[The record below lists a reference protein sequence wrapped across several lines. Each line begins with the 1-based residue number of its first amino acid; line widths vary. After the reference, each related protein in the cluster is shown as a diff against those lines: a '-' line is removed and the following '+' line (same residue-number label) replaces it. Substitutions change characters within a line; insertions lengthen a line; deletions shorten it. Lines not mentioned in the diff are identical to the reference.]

1 MNRQSSVGA
10 RLQELGFDPELWST
24 VDEKGSDSDQR
35 AKPAVVRLARRDLK
49 PNLFDYQRDLAS
61 QVLRLVGSGERLL
74 LSLPTGAGK
83 TRTGMAALIELF
95 REQPNARCVWLA
107 PSLELVDQAARTFE
121 ALWRDYPDAA
131 DCNLAVRTASPEGSN
146 LWLQTPQFLANQQSR
161 HEAFTVAV
169 FDEAHQLGAPTFR
182 SAWETA
188 AAGSSLQLGL
198 SATPGRNSGD
208 ETADLVDFFGGR
220 LLVSK
225 ILGKDPVKTLQDRG
239 VLAKLN
245 FRRITKHGVPEHSVQ
260 RARVLLELCRRLIG
274 RERRAL
280 VFTET
285 VVDAKAIAT
294 VLASEGLAASYVE
307 GELPETVRSERL
319 RSFGEGKLS
328 LLLNQKLLATGYDCP
343 AVSDVVLAGRIGS
356 PILFEQ
362 VVGRA
367 ARGPLTGG
375 NRYARVWQF
384 DDHLKIHGLPQSYYR
399 FRDYLWA

>member
-1 MNRQSSVGA
+1 
-10 RLQELGFDPELWST
+10 
-24 VDEKGSDSDQR
+24 
-35 AKPAVVRLARRDLK
+35 
-49 PNLFDYQRDLAS
+49 
-61 QVLRLVGSGERLL
+61 
-74 LSLPTGAGK
+74 
-83 TRTGMAALIELF
+83 MAALIELL
-95 REQPNARCVWLA
+95 REQPNASCVWLA
-107 PSLELVDQAARTFE
+107 PSLELVDQAAHTFE

-131 DCNLAVRTASPEGSN
+131 DCNLAIRTASPEGSN
-146 LWLQTPQFLANQQSR
+146 LWLQTPQFLANQRSR
-161 HEAFTVAV
+161 YEAFSVAV

-182 SAWETA
+182 SAWEKA
-188 AAGSSLQLGL
+188 AVGASLQIGL
-198 SATPGRNSGD
+198 SATPGRSSGD
-208 ETADLVDFFGGR
+208 ETTDLVDFFGGR

-225 ILGKDPVKTLQDRG
+225 ILGRDPVKTLQDRG

-245 FRRITKHGVPEHSVQ
+245 FRYISKQEVPEHSVQ

-274 RERRAL
+274 RGRRAL

-285 VVDAKAIAT
+285 VVDAKAIASI
-294 VLASEGLAASYVE
+294 LASEGLAASYVE
-307 GELPETVRSERL
+307 GELPERVRSERL
-319 RSFGEGKLS
+319 RDFGDGRIS

-384 DDHLKIHGLPQSYYR
+384 DDHLKLHGLPQSYYR

>member
-1 MNRQSSVGA
+1 MNRQPSVGV
-10 RLQELGFDPELWST
+10 RLGELGFDPELWSKA
-24 VDEKGSDSDQR
+24 DEEGSDSAQR
-35 AKPAVVRLARRDLK
+35 RKPAVVHLVRSDLK
-49 PNLFDYQRDLAS
+49 PKLFDYQRDLAS
-61 QVLRLVGSGERLL
+61 QVLSLVGSGERLL

-95 REQPNARCVWLA
+95 CEQPNATCVWIA
-107 PSLELVDQAARTFE
+107 PSLELVDQAAHTFE
-121 ALWRDYPDAA
+121 ALWRDYPDAP
-131 DCNLAVRTASPEGSN
+131 DCNLAVRTGSPEGSN
-146 LWLQTPQFLANQQSR
+146 LWLQTPQFLANQGSL
-161 HEAFTVAV
+161 HEAFSVAI

-182 SAWETA
+182 SAWERA

-198 SATPGRNSGD
+198 SATPGRSSGD
-208 ETADLVDFFGGR
+208 ETTDLVDFFGGK

-225 ILGKDPVKTLQDRG
+225 ILGSDPVKTLQDRG

-245 FRRITKHGVPEHSVQ
+245 FRYITKHHVPEHSVE
-260 RARVLLELCRRLIG
+260 RARVLLELCRRLISRG
-274 RERRAL
+274 RRAL

-294 VLASEGLAASYVE
+294 ALASEGLAASYVE
-307 GELPETVRSERL
+307 GELPERVRNERI
-319 RSFGEGKLS
+319 RDFGAGRLA

-384 DDHLKIHGLPQSYYR
+384 DDHLKFHGLPQSYYR